1 MKYVLVDGI
10 TKCQFVHPRTKKI
23 FYNSYRGALAARTRL
38 FRTDW
43 NNQNVP
49 RMILIMSEKEYSAQV
64 PMKTVKNL
72 MSGKEVKIPADT
84 PRCLDPSSELY
95 WSM

>member
-49 RMILIMSEKEYSAQV
+49 RMIWIMSEKEYEAQV
-64 PMKTVKNL
+64 PTKTVKNL
-72 MSGKEVKIPADT
+72 MTGQEMTMRADT
-84 PRCLDPSSELY
+84 PACCDPSTETY